1 MKKHI
6 LLAAA
11 ASLALAPAAFAQSN
25 MSPGAGGERSGSAG
39 QSQLQSADQDFVK
52 KAAIGGMFEVQSS
65 EIAQDKAQSAEVK
78 EFAEQMITDH
88 GKANKELESAAQ
100 DLGATVPEELDAK
113 HQQALQKLESASE
126 GAEFDRAYIQAQ
138 RNAHKEAVNLFSSY
152 SKSGGDAQLTSWA
165 QKTLPTLQEHAR
177 HIQGLNVASRDE
189 GSSSS
194 GRSAAEPRN
203 SGSESQGGGS
213 R

>member
-11 ASLALAPAAFAQSN
+11 ASLALAPAAFAQGK
-25 MSPGAGGERSGSAG
+25 PGSGAASERSAG

-52 KAAIGGMFEVQSS
+52 KATIGGLFEVQSS
-65 EIAQDKAQSAEVK
+65 ELAQDKAQSAEVK
-78 EFAEQMITDH
+78 EFAEQMIQDH
-88 GKANKELESAAQ
+88 GKANDELESLASDLNAQ
-100 DLGATVPEELDAK
+100 QPSQLDAK
-113 HQQALQKLESASE
+113 HQQALQELESAGE

-138 RNAHKEAVNLFSSY
+138 RNAHREAVSLFSSY
-152 SKSGGDAQLTSWA
+152 SKSGGNAQLTSWA

-177 HIQGLNVASRDE
+177 HIQGLNVASSGE
-189 GSSSS
+189 GSSS
-194 GRSAAEPRN
+194 GRSAAEPQN
-203 SGSESQGGGS
+203 SGSEGRGGGGS